1 MEIPLR
7 PLSREEIHKLETA
20 LLFYTM
26 FRKDVFEIIKD
37 PAKRVTWVDSLAVAA
52 GAVAREKAGFTVTKI
67 AEELGRTETTI
78 REHLEGKSKAGKFV
92 KETYEMLARGK
103 TPELIFEIKLE
114 EKRENIKRELEE
126 IKKRI
131 ENLLERI

>member
-7 PLSREEIHKLETA
+7 PLSREEIHKLETT

-26 FRKDVFEIIKD
+26 LRKDVFEIIKD

-52 GAVAREKAGFTVTKI
+52 GAIAREKAGFTITKI

-92 KETYEMLARGK
+92 KETYEMLTRGK
-103 TPELIFEIKLE
+103 LPELIFDIRFE
-114 EKRENIKRELEE
+114 EKREDLKKELEE
-126 IKKRI
+126 IKNRI
-131 ENLLERI
+131 EKLLNKL